1 MLEKR
6 ILPQMKW
13 LKKIINNY
21 PSEILSDE
29 EKDLLELAISDFIEL
44 IIELRLP
51 SLILF
56 SPNKLASLQGR
67 KGPNKMKHNI
77 EDTGEHFGKT
87 ARGVREIWKG
97 SEQAGKGH
105 MRSMR
110 E

>member
-44 IIELRLP
+44 IIL
-51 SLILF
+51 SSVFTI
-56 SPNKLASLQGR
+56 
-67 KGPNKMKHNI
+67 I
-77 EDTGEHFGKT
+77 
-87 ARGVREIWKG
+87 GVVIIFVVLLLG
-97 SEQAGKGH
+97 III
-105 MRSMR
+105 
-110 E
+110 

>member
-44 IIELRLP
+44 IIELI
-51 SLILF
+51 ILSSVF
-56 SPNKLASLQGR
+56 T
-67 KGPNKMKHNI
+67 I
-77 EDTGEHFGKT
+77 I
-87 ARGVREIWKG
+87 GVVIIFVVLLLG
-97 SEQAGKGH
+97 III
-105 MRSMR
+105 
-110 E
+110 